1 VYKKEQIAW
10 IGRVARAI
18 RCLPLVLLFCNG
30 SAARSQTPERNL
42 ADLSLEDLM
51 NIQVTSVS
59 KREQRVSQTAAA
71 IFVITA
77 EDIRRSGAINM
88 PDLLR
93 MVPGVHVAQ
102 LDANIWVI
110 TIRGFSDRFAD
121 KVLVLID
128 GRTVYTPTSSGV
140 YWDQ

>member
-1 VYKKEQIAW
+1 VYKKEQIACL
-10 IGRVARAI
+10 GRVARAF
-18 RCLPLVLLFCNG
+18 RCLSLVLLFSTG
-30 SAARSQTPERNL
+30 PAARSQTPERNL

-59 KREQRVSQTAAA
+59 KREQRVSTTAAA

-110 TIRGFSDRFAD
+110 TIRGSAT
-121 KVLVLID
+121 VS
-128 GRTVYTPTSSGV
+128 RTKSSC
-140 YWDQ
+140 